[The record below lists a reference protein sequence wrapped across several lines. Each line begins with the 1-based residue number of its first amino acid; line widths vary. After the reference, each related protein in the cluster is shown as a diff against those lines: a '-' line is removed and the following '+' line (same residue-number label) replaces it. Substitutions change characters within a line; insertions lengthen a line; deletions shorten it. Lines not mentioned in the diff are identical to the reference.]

1 MYDYIS
7 LRVDSTPCNED
18 ITDLIAAS
26 LGEIGFE
33 SFTPDGTGVTAFIRD
48 EEFDMKRVEDA
59 LSNFPIPATFKM
71 REEFIKGE
79 DWNEEWEKNYFQP
92 IVIGDRC
99 VVHSTFHTEV
109 PRAEYE
115 IIVDPKMAFGTGHH
129 STTSN
134 MMKFILETDLEG
146 KNVIDMGT
154 GTGILAILSCMRG
167 ASSVAGIEI
176 DPYAWENAIEN
187 VRLNGVE
194 AEMICGDA
202 KKLEGMKPADIL
214 LANINRNI
222 IISDIDKYSDALKE
236 GGEMLLSG
244 FYNEDIEIIM
254 KEAEKYNLHLKGI
267 KEDNNWVALRLVK
280 SN

>member
-59 LSNFPIPATFKM
+59 LSDFPIPATFKM

-134 MMKFILETDLEG
+134 MMKFILEIELEG
-146 KNVIDMGT
+146 KSVIDMGT
-154 GTGILAILSCMRG
+154 GTGILAILCCMRG

-176 DPYAWENAIEN
+176 DPYAWENAVEN

-202 KKLEGMKPADIL
+202 KKLEEMKPADIL

-222 IISDIDKYSDALKE
+222 IISDIDKYSGALKE
-236 GGEMLLSG
+236 G
-244 FYNEDIEIIM
+244 
-254 KEAEKYNLHLKGI
+254 
-267 KEDNNWVALRLVK
+267 
-280 SN
+280 